1 MPSNEAGKEPSK
13 RDLGLARTAGEGGV
27 TEEISEKGGVLY
39 EDKGNSEVCR
49 SCENI
54 FTIANTKVKALV
66 KLERWVWLVVMY
78 FVSVP
83 FSSCVYFSIVDII
96 AEAVG
101 VFFVTNAPNMNYK
114 FLDLSIPIVVALAA
128 GAGKCQEIS

>member
-1 MPSNEAGKEPSK
+1 
-13 RDLGLARTAGEGGV
+13 
-27 TEEISEKGGVLY
+27 
-39 EDKGNSEVCR
+39 
-49 SCENI
+49 
-54 FTIANTKVKALV
+54 
-66 KLERWVWLVVMY
+66 MY